1 MGHLRLGLLMQF
13 EQVKCCQLQLAASRS
28 RAEPPTA
35 PSALARWPG
44 EPPPGLH
51 HHAAGHP
58 PRCGCRAAAAQRTSA
73 CTLHRGLSADRRR
86 HQRHVHT
93 CVPSFAKVVGQLR
106 ATLRPSQQAATKS
119 CLGLSG
125 SAVTAVLRRARC
137 NCAPASFAGRVPCA
151 LEPNANL
158 HAFAT
163 PGRKSWR
170 DPPHASLCCVPKQ
183 GCFRAVLDGAVDL
196 SPGTAGIRLEEKVL
210 AVLKTELGVNE
221 FVRFDT
227 GRYKEY
233 TAGDS
238 GVYNDARLLR
248 AGRKMTMA
256 ECELWAVGHD
266 DRGCRP
272 HQWSAMHADYFESAR
287 CGARTRTPWGI
298 DPEGQRSGF
307 GAVQCK

>member
-1 MGHLRLGLLMQF
+1 MQLATLLVVAVALRLL
-13 EQVKCCQLQLAASRS
+13 
-28 RAEPPTA
+28 
-35 PSALARWPG
+35 SALRLAHCTADLVRIDAATNATYIRAFRALPKSLASCA
-44 EPPPGLH
+44 PP
-51 HHAAGHP
+51 
-58 PRCGCRAAAAQRTSA
+58 C
-73 CTLHRGLSADRRR
+73 
-86 HQRHVHT
+86 
-93 CVPSFAKVVGQLR
+93 
-106 ATLRPSQQAATKS
+106 RPSQQAATKS